1 MWVYSKWNGSLLPDF
16 SHSRKGGITL
26 EKWLRF
32 LEVNAPRILELT
44 IDHAVLVTLAII
56 VALLIGVPLGI
67 YLTTNEYLA
76 GSVLQVASITL
87 TIPSIALFGV
97 MIPIFSLINQGIGFL
112 PAFVAL
118 VLYSQLPIIRN
129 TYTAIKNVNPEMR
142 DAAIGMGMKTHQR
155 LLRVEIPNA
164 LPVIMAGVRTAVVLN
179 IGIGV
184 IAAYIGAGGLG
195 VLITQGISR
204 GDNYLII
211 SGSIAV
217 ALLAII
223 ADAILLMIQKRF
235 TTKGLVE

>member
-1 MWVYSKWNGSLLPDF
+1 M
-16 SHSRKGGITL
+16 

-44 IDHAVLVTLAII
+44 IDHAVLVSLAIV
-56 VALLIGVPLGI
+56 VALLIGIPLGI
-67 YLTTNEYLA
+67 YLTTNQYLA
-76 GSVLQVASITL
+76 DTVLQIASITL

-97 MIPIFSLINQGIGFL
+97 MIPIFSLINQGIGFV

-129 TYTAIKNVNPEMR
+129 TYTGIKNVNPEMR

-164 LPVIMAGVRTAVVLN
+164 MPVIMAGVRTAVIMN
-179 IGIGV
+179 IGIAV
-184 IAAYIGAGGLG
+184 IASYIGAGGLG

-217 ALLAII
+217 AVLAVI
-223 ADAILLMIQKRF
+223 ADSILLLIQKRF
-235 TTKGLVE
+235 IIKALTD

>member
-1 MWVYSKWNGSLLPDF
+1 M
-16 SHSRKGGITL
+16 
-26 EKWLRF
+26 EKWLKF

-44 IDHAVLVTLAII
+44 VDHAVLVTLAIA
-56 VALLIGVPLGI
+56 VALAIGVPLGI

-76 GSVLQVASITL
+76 GIVLQAASITL

-97 MIPIFSLINQGIGFL
+97 MIPVFSLIGQGIGFL

-129 TYTAIKNVNPEMR
+129 TYTAIKNVDPDMR

-155 LLRVEIPNA
+155 IWRVEIPNA
-164 LPVIMAGVRTAVVLN
+164 LPIIMAGIRTAVVLN
-179 IGIGV
+179 IGIAV

-217 ALLAII
+217 AILAII
-223 ADAILLMIQKRF
+223 ADAILLLIQKRF
-235 TTKGLVE
+235 TNKALVE

>member
-1 MWVYSKWNGSLLPDF
+1 M
-16 SHSRKGGITL
+16 
-26 EKWLRF
+26 EKWARF

-44 IDHAVLVTLAII
+44 IDHAVLVSLAII
-56 VALLIGVPLGI
+56 VALLIGIPLGI
-67 YLTTNEYLA
+67 YLTTNQYLA
-76 GSVLQVASITL
+76 DTVLQIASITL

-97 MIPIFSLINQGIGFL
+97 MIPIFSLINQGIGFV

-129 TYTAIKNVNPEMR
+129 TYTGIKNVNPEMR

-164 LPVIMAGVRTAVVLN
+164 LPVIMAGIRTAVVMN
-179 IGIGV
+179 IGIAV

-217 ALLAII
+217 AVLAII
-223 ADAILLMIQKRF
+223 ADSILLLIQKRF
-235 TTKGLVE
+235 TIKGLVD